1 MIENLDV
8 LMNTPLF
15 AGVGS
20 AEMEPMLRCLD
31 ARFTRVKKDEI
42 VLLQG
47 SKPTWIGIV
56 LSGQLHIVRE
66 DYDGNAALIAAVAP
80 GEVFAEALCC
90 AGVAESPITVI
101 AAADSA
107 MAQLRFD
114 KLLHPCER
122 ACAWHTRLV
131 DNMVGLIAR
140 KNLLLQQRMDIM
152 AIHSVREKV
161 LRYLGSFDRPRGRI
175 ITLPFNR
182 EGMANYLCVERSA
195 LSHELSRMQRDGL
208 IEFRKNKFKLLM

>member
-1 MIENLDV
+1 
-8 LMNTPLF
+8 LF
-15 AGVGS
+15 AGADP
-20 AEMEPMLRCLD
+20 AETKSLLRCLD
-31 ARFTRVKKDEI
+31 ARFVHVQKDEI

-47 SKPTWIGIV
+47 RKPTWIGIV

-90 AGVAESPITVI
+90 AGVAESPVTVI
-101 AAADSA
+101 AHADSVVV
-107 MAQLRFD
+107 QLRFD

-122 ACAWHTRLV
+122 ACSWHTRLI

-140 KNLLLQQRMDIM
+140 KNLLLQRRMDIM

-161 LRYLGSFDRPRGRI
+161 LRYLGSFEKPRGRV

-195 LSHELSRMQRDGL
+195 LSHELSRMRGDGL